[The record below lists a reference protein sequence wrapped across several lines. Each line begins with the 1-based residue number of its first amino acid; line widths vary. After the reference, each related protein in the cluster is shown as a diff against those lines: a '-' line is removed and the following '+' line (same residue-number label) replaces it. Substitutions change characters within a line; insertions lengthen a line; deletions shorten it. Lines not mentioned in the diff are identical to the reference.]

1 MKHFYSFAVGLSLF
15 LAATPLQAKVF
26 YVTTTGTGDGSSW
39 TKAFGSID
47 DALVKATS
55 GDEIWIAAGTYKPT
69 QLIKS
74 SKKNSRHFPLKDGVS
89 LYGGFAGTETTKEA
103 RAKKEGGE
111 AYEYVHE
118 TILSADDDV
127 ADEWVRES
135 NPENPFSYGWKVENN
150 IIPGTKNNANHIL
163 FKKEELT
170 APITIDGLTLKGA
183 NAMVYNVQCSGGA
196 IYAVGDVTITTCQF
210 VENSCYFTAEG
221 NRDANGAAIYLE
233 GKGKAKIVDCF
244 FKRTYGHSPNS
255 QAQGGAI
262 YAVNTE
268 IKDCYFL
275 DCVALDAGGAVY
287 NVGGSV
293 VDCNF
298 DGCYA
303 RDGGAIYSASG
314 TLRNNK
320 IFNCRALLGGGI
332 FNLGTA
338 INNVVGNCFADYTLV
353 GEDKGGAGGGVYN
366 KGTFVGGIVYNCTS
380 FHGGGIFVDGG
391 KVINC
396 TIQNNKSRKAATSAN
411 IDYSSNSE
419 EQKDVINTISST
431 TVDKS
436 NFKAPTTF
444 EGSTIDEKE
453 MKDILLASWELQAG
467 SEFIDKGVA
476 INVEN
481 YTKDIYGNDRI
492 VGNSIDIGASEFK
505 PATAIA
511 SVLSNG
517 AALRYSYYS
526 ISGQY
531 IGSVCPSLA
540 GLYIVKTTEGNKVVS
555 TKKVL
560 VK

>member
-1 MKHFYSFAVGLSLF
+1 
-15 LAATPLQAKVF
+15 
-26 YVTTTGTGDGSSW
+26 
-39 TKAFGSID
+39 
-47 DALVKATS
+47 
-55 GDEIWIAAGTYKPT
+55 
-69 QLIKS
+69 
-74 SKKNSRHFPLKDGVS
+74 
-89 LYGGFAGTETTKEA
+89 
-103 RAKKEGGE
+103 
-111 AYEYVHE
+111 
-118 TILSADDDV
+118 
-127 ADEWVRES
+127 
-135 NPENPFSYGWKVENN
+135 
-150 IIPGTKNNANHIL
+150 
-163 FKKEELT
+163 
-170 APITIDGLTLKGA
+170 
-183 NAMVYNVQCSGGA
+183 MV
-196 IYAVGDVTITTCQF
+196 
-210 VENSCYFTAEG
+210 
-221 NRDANGAAIYLE
+221 
-233 GKGKAKIVDCF
+233 
-244 FKRTYGHSPNS
+244 
-255 QAQGGAI
+255 
-262 YAVNTE
+262 
-268 IKDCYFL
+268 
-275 DCVALDAGGAVY
+275 
-287 NVGGSV
+287 
-293 VDCNF
+293 
-298 DGCYA
+298 
-303 RDGGAIYSASG
+303 
-314 TLRNNK
+314 
-320 IFNCRALLGGGI
+320 
-332 FNLGTA
+332 
-338 INNVVGNCFADYTLV
+338 
-353 GEDKGGAGGGVYN
+353 
-366 KGTFVGGIVYNCTS
+366 
-380 FHGGGIFVDGG
+380 GGGIFVDGG

-492 VGNSIDIGASEFK
+492 VGNSIDIGASVFK

>member
-1 MKHFYSFAVGLSLF
+1 M
-15 LAATPLQAKVF
+15 Q
-26 YVTTTGTGDGSSW
+26 
-39 TKAFGSID
+39 
-47 DALVKATS
+47 
-55 GDEIWIAAGTYKPT
+55 E
-69 QLIKS
+69 
-74 SKKNSRHFPLKDGVS
+74 
-89 LYGGFAGTETTKEA
+89 E
-103 RAKKEGGE
+103 
-111 AYEYVHE
+111 
-118 TILSADDDV
+118 
-127 ADEWVRES
+127 
-135 NPENPFSYGWKVENN
+135 PF
-150 IIPGTKNNANHIL
+150 
-163 FKKEELT
+163 
-170 APITIDGLTLKGA
+170 
-183 NAMVYNVQCSGGA
+183 
-196 IYAVGDVTITTCQF
+196 
-210 VENSCYFTAEG
+210 
-221 NRDANGAAIYLE
+221 
-233 GKGKAKIVDCF
+233 
-244 FKRTYGHSPNS
+244 
-255 QAQGGAI
+255 
-262 YAVNTE
+262 
-268 IKDCYFL
+268 
-275 DCVALDAGGAVY
+275 Y

-332 FNLGTA
+332 SNLGTA

-467 SEFIDKGVA
+467 SEFIDKGVT

-511 SVLSNG
+511 SVLPNG

>member
-47 DALVKATS
+47 DALAKATS
-55 GDEIWIAAGTYKPT
+55 GDEIWIAVGTYKPT

-275 DCVALDAGGAVY
+275 DCVALDAGGAV
-287 NVGGSV
+287 
-293 VDCNF
+293 
-298 DGCYA
+298 
-303 RDGGAIYSASG
+303 
-314 TLRNNK
+314 L
-320 IFNCRALLGGGI
+320 
-332 FNLGTA
+332 
-338 INNVVGNCFADYTLV
+338 
-353 GEDKGGAGGGVYN
+353 
-366 KGTFVGGIVYNCTS
+366 
-380 FHGGGIFVDGG
+380 
-391 KVINC
+391 
-396 TIQNNKSRKAATSAN
+396 
-411 IDYSSNSE
+411 
-419 EQKDVINTISST
+419 
-431 TVDKS
+431 
-436 NFKAPTTF
+436 
-444 EGSTIDEKE
+444 
-453 MKDILLASWELQAG
+453 
-467 SEFIDKGVA
+467 
-476 INVEN
+476 
-481 YTKDIYGNDRI
+481 
-492 VGNSIDIGASEFK
+492 
-505 PATAIA
+505 
-511 SVLSNG
+511 
-517 AALRYSYYS
+517 
-526 ISGQY
+526 
-531 IGSVCPSLA
+531 
-540 GLYIVKTTEGNKVVS
+540 
-555 TKKVL
+555 
-560 VK
+560 